1 MPALKNISKE
11 EQRTRRE
18 DLFRRASTGDLVLPG
33 AVRDIR
39 KALGMTQKV
48 FAEKFGLTR
57 VQVIELEN
65 GKANPTQETLM
76 KIGRPFGFKVS
87 FSWTPP
93 SL

>member
-1 MPALKNISKE
+1 MPALKSLSKE
-11 EQRTRRE
+11 EQRSRRE

-39 KALGMTQKV
+39 KSLGMTQKV

-57 VQVIELEN
+57 IQVIELEN

-76 KIGRPFGFKVS
+76 KIARPFGFKIG
-87 FSWTPP
+87 FSWQHP
-93 SL
+93 SP